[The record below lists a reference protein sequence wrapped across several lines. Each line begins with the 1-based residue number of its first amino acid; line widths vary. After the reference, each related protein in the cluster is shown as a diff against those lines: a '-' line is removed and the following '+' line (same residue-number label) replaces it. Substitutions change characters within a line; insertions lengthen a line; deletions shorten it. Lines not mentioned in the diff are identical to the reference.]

1 MRPVWKLGMLGLIVI
16 GACSPDTIPARRAT
30 ASALEPHPDWSMAL
44 PQLLPAIRA
53 CLANESSAGV
63 AVTKAWPITSG
74 LTGVRVQKANG
85 DRVDCIATE
94 NGRGVLLTE
103 PVRTAS
109 RLEGE
114 RDPLFT
120 PGAAKPPRASCV
132 ETSSTQDASGADV
145 GWLSYDTCD
154 APRPVKPSAE
164 IDPPSR
170 PSKSRG
176 PT

>member
-16 GACSPDTIPARRAT
+16 GACSPDAIPARRAT
-30 ASALEPHPDWSMAL
+30 ASALEPHPDWSTAL

-63 AVTKAWPITSG
+63 AVTKAWPITFG

-85 DRVDCIATE
+85 DRIDCIATD
-94 NGRGVLLTE
+94 NGYGVLLTE

-120 PGAAKPPRASCV
+120 PGSVKPPRASCI
-132 ETSSTQDASGADV
+132 ETSAAVDPSGADV

-154 APRPVKPSAE
+154 APRPEKPAAQ

-170 PSKSRG
+170 PATPRG